1 MQFHNLKKNKANR
14 KAKRVGRGGTRGK
27 TSGRGTKGQNARAG
41 RKKRPEMRDIIKR
54 LPKLRGRGKNFLKSR
69 FEKPL
74 AINISRVKA
83 HFKEGEEINAKTLLE
98 KGLIKTRNGRMPRI
112 KILNG

>member
-1 MQFHNLKKNKANR
+1 MQFHNIKRNTANR
-14 KAKRVGRGGTRGK
+14 KAKQVGRGGTRGK

-69 FEKPL
+69 
-74 AINISRVKA
+74 
-83 HFKEGEEINAKTLLE
+83 KEKTLPINLSKVKE
-98 KGLIKTRNGRMPRI
+98 FFKDGEKIDVQTLLAKGLVKTRNGKLPKV

>member
-1 MQFHNLKKNKANR
+1 MQFHNLKKNKTNR
-14 KAKRVGRGGTRGK
+14 KAKQVGRGGARGK

-69 FEKPL
+69 LEKALP
-74 AINISRVKA
+74 INISRVQT
-83 HFKEGEEINAKTLLE
+83 HFKVGEEINAKTLLA
-98 KGLIKTRNGRMPRI
+98 KGLIKTRNGRIP
-112 KILNG
+112 KVKNLNG